1 MLRLIEAD
9 NEDFEML
16 IASSPS
22 SFYRSIRDAQTAI
35 NLKNEIKS
43 MQLLARICDNYLS
56 LYPAT
61 YEDDCIRLAT
71 GNVPLFSNERNALIQ
86 VKGEKEVLLFYKD
99 FALTVVKLMNSSDLE
114 EFDEMLDSIRQSKHS
129 FTFQYCRGSVARLF
143 QEELRRGER
152 RSKQVLDLTR
162 PTVV

>member
-16 IASSPS
+16 IASSAS
-22 SFYRSIRDAQTAI
+22 TFYRSIRDAQTAI
-35 NLKNEIKS
+35 SLKNEIKS
-43 MQLLARICDNYLS
+43 MQLLARICENYLS
-56 LYPAT
+56 LYPTT
-61 YEDDCIRLAT
+61 YEDDCIKLAT

-99 FALTVVKLMNSSDLE
+99 FAQTVVRLMNSNDVN
-114 EFDEMLDSIRQSKHS
+114 EFDEILDTIRQTKHS
-129 FTFQYCRGSVARLF
+129 FTFQYCRGTAARLF
-143 QEELRRGER
+143 QDELRRGDR

-162 PTVV
+162 PTIV